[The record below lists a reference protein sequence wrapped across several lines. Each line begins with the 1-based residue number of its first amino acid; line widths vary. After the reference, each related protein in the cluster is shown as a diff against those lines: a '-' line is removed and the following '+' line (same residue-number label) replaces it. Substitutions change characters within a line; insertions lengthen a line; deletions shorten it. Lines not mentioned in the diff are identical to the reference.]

1 MKAAYFHCIGGASG
15 DMILGALVD
24 VGLSLETLKSQL
36 AAQLHVEGYSITAQ
50 PVQRGGITGTMV
62 TVSLEDSKA
71 RHRSLVDIEA
81 IISGSSLPHP
91 VKDNALKVFRAL
103 ATVEAKIHRLSEEQV
118 EFHEVGA
125 TDALVDVVGAALGLH
140 LLGVEEVFCSPFPA
154 AMGVVSSSHG
164 VLPLPA
170 PATLELIARVKAP
183 VRLPPPGYPEG
194 ELVTPTAAAILT
206 TLASFDS
213 PVLRLERTGYGAGH
227 KVFPHVPN
235 LLGLWL
241 GEREGAYP
249 RRELVLVETNID
261 DMTSELF
268 GYLMERLLQEGARDV
283 WFTPIQMKKN
293 RPAVM
298 VSVLAS
304 PEEQQKVLDLL
315 FRETSTLGARVR
327 TVDRHE
333 VEREVIS
340 FQSSL
345 GKVGV
350 KVKRLG
356 GKIAALSPEYEE
368 CRELARRHGMSLQE
382 VYRIVEKEAGEKL
395 VDGSTST
402 S

>member
-24 VGLSLETLKSQL
+24 VGLSLETLKTQL
-36 AAQLHVEGYSITAQ
+36 AAQLPVDGYSITAQ
-50 PVQRGGITGTMV
+50 AAQRGGITGTMV
-62 TVSLEDSKA
+62 TVSLEESNP
-71 RHRSLVDIEA
+71 RHRSLRDIET

-91 VKDNALKVFRAL
+91 VKGNATKVFQAL
-103 ATVEAKIHRLSEEQV
+103 AKAEAKVHRIPTEQV

-125 TDALVDVVGAALGLH
+125 TDALVDVVGAILGLH
-140 LLGVEEVFCSPFPA
+140 LLGVEQVFCSALPTGT
-154 AMGVVSSSHG
+154 GVVSSSHG

-170 PATLELIARVKAP
+170 PATLELIARAKAP
-183 VRLPPPGYPEG
+183 VRTPPPGYPEG

-235 LLGLWL
+235 LLGLWI

-249 RRELVLVETNID
+249 SRELVLVETNID
-261 DMTSELF
+261 DMTAELF
-268 GYLMERLLQEGARDV
+268 GYLMERLFQIGARDV

-298 VSVLAS
+298 VSVLAAPS
-304 PEEQQKVLDLL
+304 EQQKVLDTL

-327 TVDRHE
+327 SVDRHE
-333 VEREVIS
+333 VEREIVP
-340 FQSSL
+340 FESSL
-345 GKVGV
+345 GVVGV
-350 KVKRLG
+350 KIKRLG
-356 GKIAALSPEYEE
+356 GKIVALSPEYEE
-368 CRELARRHGMSLQE
+368 CRELAMRHGMSLQE

-395 VDGSTST
+395 IG
-402 S
+402 